1 MEFGIF
7 HEFWSTRAASQAE
20 AFAQSFA
27 EIEAGEEWGLDAIW
41 LAEIHMNPTRALVT
55 APLIVASAIAVRTS
69 RIKIGTAVQILP
81 LGHPLRLAEET
92 ATIDQIS
99 NGRLIF
105 GVGRSA
111 FPRAYNAYGISY
123 EESQDRFAESLD
135 IIRKAWIEPVTSYK
149 GRYHSFEN
157 FTLVP
162 RPVTQPHPEI
172 RIAASQ
178 HDTYEAIGK
187 LGFPLFSAVRASPL
201 GELAEHAR
209 AYRAAWAEAGHKGRA
224 LLYLQVPVYV
234 AERSERAL
242 AEARDGMMRFS
253 SYRADLLRGP
263 LSYDEV
269 LREKGIVGTPDM
281 VIDRLT
287 GLRETAGLDGVSAE
301 INPGSMLS
309 HAQVM
314 SSLRLWCEE
323 VIPDSNRRFARQHAV
338 HDPVAVDEEVH
349 ERSGDVNA
357 NEDEQDP
364 GQRFVQCADSAAEWR
379 TLFHEPRQRHQ
390 TV

>member
-7 HEFWSTRAASQAE
+7 HEFWSTRAASQSE

-27 EIEAGEEWGLDAIW
+27 EITAAEECGLDAVW

-55 APLIVASAIAVRTS
+55 APLIVASAIAARTT

-99 NGRLIF
+99 GGRLIF

-123 EESQDRFAESLD
+123 DESQDRFGESLD
-135 IIRKAWIEPVTSYK
+135 IIKLAWTEPTCSYQ

-162 RPVTQPHPEI
+162 RPVQQPHPEI

-178 HDTYEAIGK
+178 PDTYEQIGR
-187 LGFPLFSAVRASPL
+187 LGYPLFSAVRASPL
-201 GELAEHAR
+201 SELAGLTR
-209 AYRAAWAEAGHKGRA
+209 TYRAAWRAAGHAGEPKA
-224 LLYLQVPVYV
+224 YLQTPVYV
-234 AERSERAL
+234 AETRERAL
-242 AEARDGMMRFS
+242 AEAEAGLMRFAT
-253 SYRADLLRGP
+253 YRADLVRGP
-263 LSYDEV
+263 LSYAEV
-269 LREKGIVGTPDM
+269 QREKGIVGTPDS
-281 VIDRLT
+281 VAERLT
-287 GLRETAGLDGVSAE
+287 QLRDEAQLAGISAE

-314 SSLRLWCEE
+314 SSLRLWCQD
-323 VIPDSNRRFARQHAV
+323 VMPRFR
-338 HDPVAVDEEVH
+338 
-349 ERSGDVNA
+349 
-357 NEDEQDP
+357 
-364 GQRFVQCADSAAEWR
+364 
-379 TLFHEPRQRHQ
+379 
-390 TV
+390 